1 VRLAD
6 HRGECPDSADARK
19 INPNLMPQ
27 RLTHVFSI
35 APTASISII
44 AGGASPCGEPSV
56 ANSYNQ
62 KTLSGSFNVRNGH
75 LDAQLRRRYRQLH
88 ESLTAMN
95 KTVRFILKDQPM
107 FADLDLNEDAWVEK
121 QWQSITIN
129 DGSVQHLP
137 YLCAAEKGVYRTAFE
152 MDQRWVVIHHA
163 DRAEYVCQAQ
173 SVNIFLPATV
183 HKKDL
188 AEVHKL
194 AWEKGLK
201 SLYYLR
207 SRTASKA
214 MAVSNVAGEMPQ
226 PKLDGAC
233 PIPGGP
239 VYVDEPEC
247 LSCQ

>member
-1 VRLAD
+1 
-6 HRGECPDSADARK
+6 
-19 INPNLMPQ
+19 
-27 RLTHVFSI
+27 
-35 APTASISII
+35 
-44 AGGASPCGEPSV
+44 
-56 ANSYNQ
+56 
-62 KTLSGSFNVRNGH
+62 NG
-75 LDAQLRRRYRQLH
+75 
-88 ESLTAMN
+88 MN
-95 KTVRFILKDQPM
+95 KTVRFIMKDNPI
-107 FADLDLNEDAWVEK
+107 FADLDLSESEWVEK

-137 YLCAAEKGVYRTAFE
+137 YLCSAEKGVYRTAFE

-163 DRAEYVCQAQ
+163 DRAADVCEAHA
-173 SVNIFLPATV
+173 VNIFLPATV

-194 AWEKGLK
+194 AWERGLK

-214 MAVSNVAGEMPQ
+214 MAVGTVAGEMPSA
-226 PKLDGAC
+226 K
-233 PIPGGP
+233 IETGGP